1 MDGCHFQILLDALS
15 DLVSV
20 YCTKMVEPTADM
32 VSVLNQT
39 LYRRFNGLYRV
50 CRCYYLELE

>member
-32 VSVLNQT
+32 VSVLT
-39 LYRRFNGLYRV
+39 KHFTGDLMAYIEYV
-50 CRCYYLELE
+50 DVII